1 MLAQGTTPAGAES
14 EQQASAWVRGMFG
27 RIAPRYDLLNHLLS
41 MNIDRF
47 WRARTVSRVA
57 QILQRP
63 GAQVL
68 DVCCGT
74 GDLMLA
80 LESRARPARV
90 FGSDFCHPMLVAA
103 RRKTQERHFR
113 SELFEA
119 DALRLPIA
127 DASFDLVTTAFGFR
141 NLTNY
146 HAGLLELR
154 RILKPGG
161 TLAILEFST
170 PPNPLLAQAY
180 SFYSRAILPAIG
192 GMISGSRDAYTYL
205 PESVR
210 KFPDA
215 DGLADQMRDA
225 GFANVRFERMT
236 VGIVALHL
244 GDALY
249 LGDALHLGDAFDL
262 GDRA

>member
-1 MLAQGTTPAGAES
+1 MLAQGTTPAGAKT

-41 MNIDRF
+41 LNIDRY
-47 WRARTVSRVA
+47 WRARTVSSVA
-57 QILQRP
+57 EILALP

-74 GDLMLA
+74 GDLTLA
-80 LESRARPARV
+80 LESRSRSADV
-90 FGSDFCHPMLVAA
+90 YGSDFCHPMLEMAKGKAA
-103 RRKTQERHFR
+103 QAK
-113 SELFEA
+113 LFEA
-119 DALRLPIA
+119 DALQLPVA
-127 DASFDLVTTAFGFR
+127 DASLDLVSTAFGFR

-146 HAGLLELR
+146 HSGLLELR

-170 PPNPLLAQAY
+170 PPNALLASAY
-180 SFYSRAILPAIG
+180 GFYSRAVLPAIG
-192 GMISGSRDAYTYL
+192 GMLSGSKDAYAYL

-215 DGLADQMRDA
+215 DGLADRMRDA
-225 GFANVRFERMT
+225 GFVNVRFERMT
-236 VGIVALHL
+236 FGIVALHL
-244 GDALY
+244 GD
-249 LGDALHLGDAFDL
+249 
-262 GDRA
+262 RS

>member
-1 MLAQGTTPAGAES
+1 LLAQGAAPPNAET
-14 EQQASAWVRGMFG
+14 EQQAAIWVRGMFG

-41 MNIDRF
+41 MNIDRY

-57 QILQRP
+57 QILDRP

-74 GDLMLA
+74 GDLTLA
-80 LESRARPARV
+80 LNSRSHSAHV
-90 FGSDFCHPMLVAA
+90 FGSDFCHPMLQMAKG
-103 RRKTQERHFR
+103 KTANVP
-113 SELFEA
+113 LFEA
-119 DALRLPIA
+119 DALQLPVS
-127 DASFDLVTTAFGFR
+127 DAAFDLITIAFGFR
-141 NLTNY
+141 NLTSY
-146 HAGLLELR
+146 HGGLMELR

-170 PPNPLLAQAY
+170 PPNRLLAAAY
-180 SFYSRAILPAIG
+180 SLYSRKILPVIG
-192 GMISGSRDAYTYL
+192 GAISGSKDAYIYL

-225 GFANVRFERMT
+225 GFVNVRFERMT
-236 VGIVALHL
+236 FGIVALHM
-244 GDALY
+244 
-249 LGDALHLGDAFDL
+249 
-262 GDRA
+262 GDRS

>member
-1 MLAQGTTPAGAES
+1 
-14 EQQASAWVRGMFG
+14 MFG

-41 MNIDRF
+41 MNIDRY
-47 WRARTVSRVA
+47 WRAHTVSRVA
-57 QILQRP
+57 QILDRP
-63 GAQVL
+63 GTQVL

-74 GDLMLA
+74 GDLTLA
-80 LESRARPARV
+80 LNSRSQSGRV
-90 FGSDFCHPMLVAA
+90 FGSDFCHPMLQKAKS
-103 RRKTQERHFR
+103 KTANAHW
-113 SELFEA
+113 FEA
-119 DALRLPIA
+119 DALQLPIA
-127 DASFDLVTTAFGFR
+127 PASLDLVTTAFGFR

-146 HAGLLELR
+146 RSGLLELL

-170 PPNPLLAQAY
+170 PPNPLLARVY
-180 SFYSRAILPAIG
+180 GFYSRAILPAIG

-225 GFANVRFERMT
+225 GFVNVRFVRMT
-236 VGIVALHL
+236 AGIVALHL
-244 GDALY
+244 GD
-249 LGDALHLGDAFDL
+249 
-262 GDRA
+262 RA

>member
-1 MLAQGTTPAGAES
+1 
-14 EQQASAWVRGMFG
+14 MFG

-41 MNIDRF
+41 VNIDRS

-57 QILQRP
+57 QILERP

-80 LESRARPARV
+80 LESHGRSASV

-103 RRKTQERHFR
+103 RHKTGQGRFR

-119 DALRLPIA
+119 DALQLPIA
-127 DASFDLVTTAFGFR
+127 DASLDLVSTAFGFR

-146 HAGLLELR
+146 RSGLAELR

-170 PPNPLLAQAY
+170 PPNPLLAGLY
-180 SFYSRAILPAIG
+180 GFYSRTILPAIG
-192 GMISGSRDAYTYL
+192 GIVSGSKEAYTYL

-215 DGLADQMRDA
+215 DGLADQMRDT
-225 GFANVRFERMT
+225 GFVNVRFERMT
-236 VGIVALHL
+236 AGIVALHL
-244 GDALY
+244 GD
-249 LGDALHLGDAFDL
+249 
-262 GDRA
+262 RR

>member
-1 MLAQGTTPAGAES
+1 MLAQGTTPAGAET

-41 MNIDRF
+41 MNIDRY
-47 WRARTVSRVA
+47 WRARTVSSVA
-57 QILQRP
+57 EILAAP

-74 GDLMLA
+74 GDLTFA
-80 LESRARPARV
+80 LQSRSRSADV
-90 FGSDFCHPMLVAA
+90 FGSDFCHPMLEMAKGKVAHA
-103 RRKTQERHFR
+103 K
-113 SELFEA
+113 LFEA
-119 DALRLPIA
+119 DALQLPLG
-127 DASFDLVTTAFGFR
+127 DASLHLVSTAFGFR

-146 HAGLLELR
+146 HSGLLELR
-154 RILKPGG
+154 RVLKPGG

-170 PPNPLLAQAY
+170 PPNPLLASAY
-180 SFYSRAILPAIG
+180 GFYSRAVLPAIG
-192 GMISGSRDAYTYL
+192 GMISGSKDAYTYL

-225 GFANVRFERMT
+225 GFVNVRFERLT
-236 VGIVALHL
+236 FGIVALHL
-244 GDALY
+244 GD
-249 LGDALHLGDAFDL
+249 
-262 GDRA
+262 RS

>member
-1 MLAQGTTPAGAES
+1 LLAQGTTPAGAKT

-41 MNIDRF
+41 LNIDRY
-47 WRARTVSRVA
+47 WRARTVSSVA
-57 QILQRP
+57 EILALP

-74 GDLMLA
+74 GDLTLA
-80 LESRARPARV
+80 LESRSRSADV
-90 FGSDFCHPMLVAA
+90 YGSDFCHPMLEMAKGKAA
-103 RRKTQERHFR
+103 QAK
-113 SELFEA
+113 LFEA
-119 DALRLPIA
+119 DALQLPVA
-127 DASFDLVTTAFGFR
+127 DASLDLVSTAFGFR

-146 HAGLLELR
+146 HSGLLELR

-170 PPNPLLAQAY
+170 PPNALLASAY
-180 SFYSRAILPAIG
+180 GFYSRAVLPAIG
-192 GMISGSRDAYTYL
+192 GMLSGSKDAYAYL

-215 DGLADQMRDA
+215 DGLADRMRDA
-225 GFANVRFERMT
+225 GFVNVRFERMT
-236 VGIVALHL
+236 FGIVALHL
-244 GDALY
+244 GD
-249 LGDALHLGDAFDL
+249 
-262 GDRA
+262 RS